1 MIAEEVL
8 QFIRSSIKSVWA
20 LELLLFLRRN
30 RGQPWTVDRLTDELR
45 SSRFVITQVMAT
57 FKSAGLVLEEEEG
70 VFRYGSGASDLDRLV
85 GLLEIEYAQR
95 PTAVVKAILS
105 APNDKIQTFAD
116 AFNMRK
122 D

>member
-1 MIAEEVL
+1 MIADETL

-30 RGQPWTVDRLTDELR
+30 SSQSWTVDRLVSELR
-45 SSRFVITQVMAT
+45 SSRFVISEVMST
-57 FKSAGLVLEEEEG
+57 FKSAGLILEESDG
-70 VFRYGSGASDLDRLV
+70 SLRYVPASSDLDRHV
-85 GLLEIEYAQR
+85 GLLEIEYSQR

-116 AFNMRK
+116 AFKIKK